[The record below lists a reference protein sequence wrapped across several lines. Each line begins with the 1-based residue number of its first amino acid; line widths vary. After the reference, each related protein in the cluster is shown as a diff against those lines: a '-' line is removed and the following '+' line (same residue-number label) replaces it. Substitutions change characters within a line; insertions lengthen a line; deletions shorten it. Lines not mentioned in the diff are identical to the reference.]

1 MSIASSADSISFSLG
16 VEDVS
21 NSAMGVEGSSYSGK
35 GSSSS
40 RTAPFSWKI
49 WLYAGSGM
57 RGLPAVGDANGL
69 RLMVGA
75 EVLIRSGVVRQTTV
89 SAPTAAGVL
98 QISLIC
104 SELINFV

>member
-1 MSIASSADSISFSLG
+1 
-16 VEDVS
+16 
-21 NSAMGVEGSSYSGK
+21 
-35 GSSSS
+35 
-40 RTAPFSWKI
+40 
-49 WLYAGSGM
+49 M
-57 RGLPAVGDANGL
+57 RGLPTVGDANGL